1 MIINRNE
8 IDNGFEYYNLN
19 SKYKN
24 RCYECLKMIS
34 ENEEYLLSFENI
46 FEQLNYG
53 DFKSIRKYWD
63 FKNVNQVFDTN
74 IDPFATNL
82 LIVLSYKNHE
92 KNMQNNKLDSTQVL
106 IHKKRIKECFEN
118 DLEKRRYESVR
129 VSQMLWAIYFI
140 RVKIIEIGRLQY
152 EYFKED
158 DNELIKIHIPLG
170 DKLDYNKVIES
181 LNKSK
186 DVLTNIFNTQNIS
199 YVCNS
204 WLLSKKLNCLI
215 NSNTNISKF
224 YNLFNVVDGE
234 ECTDDIL
241 NFVYSLKQ
249 CNDYTKL
256 PEETSIQRL
265 IKKQLLNGVKFK
277 LGKGILKNNILD
289 D

>member
-8 IDNGFEYYNLN
+8 IDKGFEYYNLN

-24 RCYECLKMIS
+24 RCYECLKVIS
-34 ENEEYLLSFENI
+34 ENEEYLFSFENV

-53 DFKSIRKYWD
+53 DFKNIRKYWD
-63 FKNVNQVFDTN
+63 VKNVNQFFGTN

-158 DNELIKIHIPLG
+158 DNELIKIHIPSG
-170 DKLDYNKVIES
+170 DKLDYNKVIE
-181 LNKSK
+181 
-186 DVLTNIFNTQNIS
+186 LTNIFNTKNIS

-204 WLLSKKLNCLI
+204 WLLSKELNYLI

-249 CNDYTKL
+249 CNEYTKL

-265 IKKQLLNGVKFK
+265 IKMQLLNGVKFK

>member
-1 MIINRNE
+1 MIINRDE
-8 IDNGFEYYNLN
+8 VDKGFEYYNLN
-19 SKYKN
+19 FKYKN
-24 RCYECLKMIS
+24 RCYECLKVIS
-34 ENEEYLLSFENI
+34 ENAQYLLSFENI
-46 FEQLNYG
+46 FKKLNYG
-53 DFKSIRKYWD
+53 DFKNIRKYWD
-63 FKNVNQVFDTN
+63 VKNVNQIFGTK
-74 IDPFATNL
+74 IDPFVTNL

-92 KNMQNNKLDSTQVL
+92 KNMQNNKLDYTQIL

-118 DLEKRRYESVR
+118 DLEKRRYESIR

-152 EYFKED
+152 EYFDED
-158 DNELIKIHIPLG
+158 GNELIKIHIPSG

-181 LNKSK
+181 L
-186 DVLTNIFNTQNIS
+186 
-199 YVCNS
+199 
-204 WLLSKKLNCLI
+204 
-215 NSNTNISKF
+215 
-224 YNLFNVVDGE
+224 NVVDGE

-256 PEETSIQRL
+256 PEETSIQRI
-265 IKKQLLNGVKFK
+265 IKLQLVNGAEFK